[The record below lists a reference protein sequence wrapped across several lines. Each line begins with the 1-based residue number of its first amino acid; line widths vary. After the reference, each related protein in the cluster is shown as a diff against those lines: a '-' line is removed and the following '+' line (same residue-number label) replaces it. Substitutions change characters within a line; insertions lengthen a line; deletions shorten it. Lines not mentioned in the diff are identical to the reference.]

1 MIKYLLSLFLV
12 VLTFS
17 CSPMTN
23 SDRYSLERTDEV
35 LSFPVIEE
43 VRAPQIT
50 VFLFKEKGE
59 NYLSFQNLPKS
70 EILIYSMKSQSLVK
84 RLCLNTE
91 GDNSVLGGFGGYYIA
106 DMEHIYIPSMYVS
119 KIFVVDTAGVVK
131 RKIDYSTTKDGQQ
144 LKPFMPSDKS
154 QIVFIGDDLYIPQT
168 VNLRLG
174 DKAIERS
181 PIKVVLDTIENTSEA
196 LPMRFPPLINYKD
209 FGTVGAFGAEYSFC
223 YDGNRFIYSFDADED
238 LYLTTSA
245 HEKVEKKKAKSK
257 YIDHV
262 TVFRSTEGNFQK
274 MVRAQCEHA
283 SYGKILYDKYRDVYY
298 RFVYPPCDTSDY
310 FGDYVELLRSGRKR
324 FSIMI
329 LDNKLNVVGETFFPA
344 YTYNPNLSF
353 ILEDGLYVSLSHI
366 KNPDYSD
373 DTLRFQK
380 LELKEIR
387 K

>member
-1 MIKYLLSLFLV
+1 MIKYLLLLFLA

-17 CSPMTN
+17 CTPKAN
-23 SDRYSLERTDEV
+23 WGQYSLEGTDDI

-43 VRAPQIT
+43 ARIPQFS

-70 EILIYSMKSQSLVK
+70 EILIYSMKSQSLIK

-91 GDNSVLGGFGGYYIA
+91 GNNSVLGGFGGYYIA
-106 DMEHIYIPSMYVS
+106 DMEHIFIPSMYVS
-119 KIFVVDTAGVVK
+119 TIFVVDTAGVVK
-131 RKIDYSTTKDGQQ
+131 RKINYSKTKDGQQ

-154 QIVFIGDDLYIPQT
+154 QMVFIGNDLYIPQT
-168 VNLRLG
+168 MNLRLG
-174 DKAIERS
+174 DEAIEKS
-181 PIKVVLDTIENTSEA
+181 PIKVVLDTIENTSKA

-209 FGTVGAFGAEYSFC
+209 FGTVGAFGAGYSCC

-245 HEKVEKKKAKSK
+245 HEKIEKKKAKSK
-257 YIDHV
+257 YLGDV

-274 MVRAQCEHA
+274 MVKAQCEHA
-283 SYGKILYDKYRDVYY
+283 SYGKIVYDKYRDVYY
-298 RFVYPPCDTSDY
+298 RFVYPPCDASDY
-310 FGDYVELLRSGRKR
+310 SGDYVELLRSGRKS
-324 FSIMI
+324 FSILI
-329 LDNKLNVVGETFFPA
+329 LDNQLNVVGETSFPS

-353 ILEDGLYVSLSHI
+353 ILEDGLYISLNHI

-373 DTLRFQK
+373 DILRFQK